1 MSVNFSKVI
10 NNFLKS
16 KISKTKKIDKNT
28 KFEDLKEFDSL
39 NFVKLIIHLNKYS
52 INIESEQLSKIKK
65 IGDLIK
71 LSDLGSIQDAKNAF
85 GGLPKLKQAY
95 YQLQE
100 NIYIAS

>member
-71 LSDLGSIQDAKNAF
+71 ICEKYKN
-85 GGLPKLKQAY
+85 
-95 YQLQE
+95 
-100 NIYIAS
+100 

>member
-16 KISKTKKIDKNT
+16 KISKKKKIDKNT

-71 LSDLGSIQDAKNAF
+71 ICEKYKN
-85 GGLPKLKQAY
+85 
-95 YQLQE
+95 
-100 NIYIAS
+100 